1 LRSDWGAISKHAVVK
16 FAGALRR
23 RSACFAL
30 AHGIF
35 VIVGWLLGQFLD
47 VFPKGPPRALA
58 LLTHMTLGEC
68 VMVFLVARLIWR
80 FVNPPPPVEP
90 TQFGRSLEIASRV
103 SHWTLYAL
111 LVAVPFVG
119 IVVTLKRGAALPIFG
134 LWDVASPWP
143 ADRTTA
149 RSALGAHEV
158 LANAF
163 IILAGTR
170 AGEALLHHYAFWD
183 RTLARMLPGST

>member
-1 LRSDWGAISKHAVVK
+1 MQLLNSPARYGAVPQ
-16 FAGALRR
+16 ALHWLT
-23 RSACFAL
+23 A
-30 AHGIF
+30 IF
-35 VIVGWLLGQFLD
+35 VIAGWLLGQFLD
-47 VFPKGPPRALA
+47 VFPKGPQREFA

-143 ADRTTA
+143 TDRATA

-158 LANAF
+158 LANALL
-163 IILAGTR
+163 ILAGVH
-170 AGEALLHHYAFWD
+170 AGAALLHHYAFRD
-183 RTLARMLPGST
+183 RTLVRMLPGPT

>member
-1 LRSDWGAISKHAVVK
+1 MQLLNSPARYGAVPQ
-16 FAGALRR
+16 ALHWLT
-23 RSACFAL
+23 A
-30 AHGIF
+30 IF
-35 VIVGWLLGQFLD
+35 VIAGWLLGQFLD

-68 VMVFLVARLIWR
+68 VMVFLVARLICR

-119 IVVTLKRGAALPIFG
+119 IVVTLKRGAALSIFG

-143 ADRTTA
+143 IGRRCRALSGRMKFSPMRFSSSPASVPA
-149 RSALGAHEV
+149 RRCSITMHFGIA
-158 LANAF
+158 
-163 IILAGTR
+163 
-170 AGEALLHHYAFWD
+170 
-183 RTLARMLPGST
+183 

>member
-1 LRSDWGAISKHAVVK
+1 MQLLNSPARYGAVPQ
-16 FAGALRR
+16 ALRWLT
-23 RSACFAL
+23 A
-30 AHGIF
+30 IF

-47 VFPKGPPRALA
+47 AFPKGPPRALA
-58 LLTHMTLGEC
+58 SHMTLGEC

-103 SHWTLYAL
+103 SHWTIYAL

-143 ADRTTA
+143 ADRATA

-163 IILAGTR
+163 LILAGIR
-170 AGEALLHHYAFWD
+170 AGAALLHHYAFRD

>member
-1 LRSDWGAISKHAVVK
+1 MQLLNSPARYGAVPQ
-16 FAGALRR
+16 ALRWLT
-23 RSACFAL
+23 A
-30 AHGIF
+30 IF

-47 VFPKGPPRALA
+47 AFPKGPPRALA

-143 ADRTTA
+143 ADRTTV

-163 IILAGTR
+163 LILAGIR
-170 AGEALLHHYAFWD
+170 DGAALLYHYAFRD

>member
-1 LRSDWGAISKHAVVK
+1 MQLLNSPARYGAVPQ
-16 FAGALRR
+16 ALRWLT
-23 RSACFAL
+23 A
-30 AHGIF
+30 IF

-119 IVVTLKRGAALPIFG
+119 HRRHPQARRGAAD
-134 LWDVASPWP
+134 LWTLGCSVAV
-143 ADRTTA
+143 AG
-149 RSALGAHEV
+149 RSDDGAERSRG
-158 LANAF
+158 A
-163 IILAGTR
+163 
-170 AGEALLHHYAFWD
+170 
-183 RTLARMLPGST
+183 